1 MTHSSASASEMMASS
16 AAPAPSSVYPTI
28 SFRRR
33 SPLECPPPAVDVSS
47 VSEQSERTL
56 TALDAISLP
65 HQASPCPTYTLMTP
79 NALLIFTAVTHAPP
93 CVTPQCSSPFI
104 TLTSRLTLP
113 SLTPKRRSLPPSPVI
128 PPGLTPPARNSLS
141 VSSVD
146 GTSWSVAALPP
157 DRPGPSLTI
166 LSPIG
171 SLTLTARVIATI
183 LLILMTLTTTTSRTT
198 GEPHPPVCASDG
210 ELR

>member
-16 AAPAPSSVYPTI
+16 AAPAPSSVYQTI

-56 TALDAISLP
+56 TALDATSLP
-65 HQASPCPTYTLMTP
+65 HQASPCPTYTLMTL

-104 TLTSRLTLP
+104 TLTFRLTLP
-113 SLTPKRRSLPPSPVI
+113 SLTPKRRSLPPSPVM
-128 PPGLTPPARNSLS
+128 PPGLTLPARNSLS

-146 GTSWSVAALPP
+146 ETS
-157 DRPGPSLTI
+157 
-166 LSPIG
+166 
-171 SLTLTARVIATI
+171 
-183 LLILMTLTTTTSRTT
+183 
-198 GEPHPPVCASDG
+198 
-210 ELR
+210 